1 MNLEGDKRLNLQLRL
16 DFSSAPTGEARQAG
30 REDIESP
37 SAVSEPE
44 RPANTRRIMEDVCE
58 RANLKE
64 ALRQVRSN
72 KGSAGVDGMTV
83 DQLGDYLKQHW
94 PAIREQLLNGTYEP
108 KPVRRVEIPKPDG
121 GGVRKL
127 GIPTVLDRFI
137 QQAVMQ
143 VLQRQWNPTFSH
155 HSYGFRPRRS
165 AHQAVAQAQQYIAQ
179 GYGWVIDLDLEKF
192 FDRVNHDKL
201 MGQIAKRVEDKRLLK
216 LIRAFLNAGVM
227 ENGLVS
233 PSVEGTPQGGPLSP
247 LLSNL
252 VLDELDQELERRG
265 HRFVR
270 YADDCNIYVRS
281 ERAGQRVMESITRFI
296 TQKLK
301 LKVNEAKSAVA
312 RPQERK
318 FLGFSFT
325 AGPDIKRTIAPKS
338 LERFKQQNPG
348 HHAQGQGRQHEDDN
362 GRVGSV
368 YAGLARLFR
377 LLRNA
382 RGARR
387 SHALGPAAIAGRSV
401 ASVEN
406 TTSPSCGTDRTASLW
421 AVVQY
426 GRQRPWPMVHR
437 PEQSPLRRAFQC
449 LLQIARSPLLD
460 RSALAQP
467 LEPPRYGPVC
477 QVVWEGRSREAPPYP
492 DPWPCAPRP
501 IQDVS
506 YHGEYWGHS
515 GLVANISPPTRSARF
530 GKSPVFGCRIPAV
543 VRIMLRRLY

>member
-1 MNLEGDKRLNLQLRL
+1 MNLESDKRLKFQLRL
-16 DFSSAPTGEARQAG
+16 DFPSAPTGEARQAG
-30 REDIESP
+30 REDIESL
-37 SAVSEPE
+37 SVANEPE
-44 RPANTRRIMEDVCE
+44 RPANTSRIMEEICE

-64 ALRQVRSN
+64 ALRQVRGN
-72 KGSAGVDGMTV
+72 KGSAGIDRMTV
-83 DQLGDYLKQHW
+83 DQLGAYLKQQW
-94 PAIREQLLNGTYEP
+94 PAIREQLLNGIYEP
-108 KPVRRVEIPKPDG
+108 KPVRRVEIPKPD

-143 VLQRQWNPTFSH
+143 VLQRQWDPTFSR

-252 VLDELDQELERRG
+252 VLDELDRELERRG

-270 YADDCNIYVRS
+270 YADDSNIYVRS

-325 AGPDIKRTIAPKS
+325 AGPEVKRTIALKA
-338 LERFKQQNPG
+338 LDRFK
-348 HHAQGQGRQHEDDN
+348 GRIREITRRAKGVSIERTIEELAPYMRGWRSYFRFCETPEVLIGLTRWVRLRLRAALWRQWKTRRRRRAALLELGVAGGLRKRA
-362 GRVGSV
+362 GRGR
-368 YAGLARLFR
+368 GPWHLARSKALSLGLSNAYFR
-377 LLRNA
+377 SLGLPSLL
-382 RGARR
+382 GA
-387 SHALGPAAIAGRSV
+387 
-401 ASVEN
+401 
-406 TTSPSCGTDRTASLW
+406 C
-421 AVVQY
+421 
-426 GRQRPWPMVHR
+426 
-437 PEQSPLRRAFQC
+437 
-449 LLQIARSPLLD
+449 
-460 RSALAQP
+460 
-467 LEPPRYGPVC
+467 
-477 QVVWEGRSREAPPYP
+477 
-492 DPWPCAPRP
+492 
-501 IQDVS
+501 
-506 YHGEYWGHS
+506 
-515 GLVANISPPTRSARF
+515 
-530 GKSPVFGCRIPAV
+530 
-543 VRIMLRRLY
+543 